1 MAIAAV
7 LHSAHLTIQSI
18 TLTRNSTAELLW
30 AEVCQLPLLA
40 RHATINSE
48 TPIMS
53 CAEAASSFEQLCG
66 SVLDLAKAMLIT
78 SPHQVY

>member
-1 MAIAAV
+1 MVFASV
-7 LHSAHLTIQSI
+7 LHSAHPTIQSI
-18 TLTRNSTAELLW
+18 TFTRNSTAELQW

-48 TPIMS
+48 NPIMS